1 MSERILEVI
10 NLAKR
15 YNDATQALENVSFY
29 VEQGEFVGIM
39 GPIGSGKSTLLN
51 CISTIDRPTS
61 GRVVIAGKD
70 TGSLKPKELARFRRE
85 ELGFVFQ
92 DANLLDSLT
101 VRENIA
107 LALTIK
113 HEPASE
119 IPTRVAN
126 YAARLGISA
135 TLDKYPYEISGGQR
149 QRAAA
154 ARAIIGRPH
163 LVLADEPTGA
173 LDSKSA
179 RDLLETFSFMNS
191 MGATLLMVTHDAQAA
206 SWCDRIIFIK
216 DGTLAGQLTRGN
228 LDRRTFYNV
237 VVDATSRMAA
247 EADANAD
254 ADGIAPAF
262 AAACAAET
270 E

>member
-1 MSERILEVI
+1 MGKRILEVI
-10 NLAKR
+10 DLAKR
-15 YNDATQALENVSFY
+15 YDDATQALGNVSFY
-29 VEQGEFVGIM
+29 VEEGEFVGIM
-39 GPIGSGKSTLLN
+39 GPSGSGKSTLLN

-70 TGSLKPKELARFRRE
+70 TGTLRAKELARFRRE

-113 HEPASE
+113 HEPAAE
-119 IPTRVAN
+119 IPSRVAN

-191 MGATLLMVTHDAQAA
+191 MGATLLMVTHDPQAA
-206 SWCDRIIFIK
+206 SWCNRIIFIK
-216 DGTLAGQLTRGN
+216 DGALAGQLTRGN
-228 LDRRTFYNV
+228 LDRKMFFNV
-237 VVDATSRMAA
+237 IMEATSRLTAESDNA
-247 EADANAD
+247 EAASGSLFPSNAS
-254 ADGIAPAF
+254 G
-262 AAACAAET
+262 ET